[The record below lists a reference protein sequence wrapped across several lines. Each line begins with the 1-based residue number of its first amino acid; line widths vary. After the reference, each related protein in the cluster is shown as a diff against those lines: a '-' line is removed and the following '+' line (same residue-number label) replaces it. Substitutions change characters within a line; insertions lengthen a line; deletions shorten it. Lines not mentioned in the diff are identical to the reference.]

1 MQLTEKDKARFWS
14 KVDVGEDHECWEWQ
28 AYKDKDG
35 YGHFTFNRRNPGAH
49 RVAYSIV
56 NGDIKP
62 GMVVMHSCDN
72 RACVNPAHLS
82 EGTQADNIA
91 DKVAKNRQAIGEKNA
106 RAKLTEQ
113 EVKYIRFLKDAKG
126 MSVKDICDR
135 YALSNSSVYDI
146 VNNQTWKHI

>member
-82 EGTQADNIA
+82 EGSHSDNVA
-91 DKVAKNRQAIGEKNA
+91 DKVAKNRAGV
-106 RAKLTEQ
+106 KLSHW
-113 EVKYIRFLKDAKG
+113 EVKYIRELHERGHTGKQIAERYNVHW
-126 MSVKDICDR
+126 STIYHILDR
-135 YALSNSSVYDI
+135 R
-146 VNNQTWKHI
+146 TWTHI